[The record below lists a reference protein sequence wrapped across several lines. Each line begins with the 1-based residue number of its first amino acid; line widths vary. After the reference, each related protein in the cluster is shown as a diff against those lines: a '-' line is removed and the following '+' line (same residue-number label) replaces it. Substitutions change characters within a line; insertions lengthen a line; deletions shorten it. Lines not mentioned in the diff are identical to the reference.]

1 VWPQFKDGDTKES
14 RPVSMSWWLSMP
26 IQIHLH
32 QQTEGTRNQN
42 QNHAEVEKTWTA
54 LDKPPDCIG
63 QPLTPSAAEAQQRA
77 KAK

>member
-1 VWPQFKDGDTKES
+1 
-14 RPVSMSWWLSMP
+14 MSWWLSKP

-54 LDKPPDCIG
+54 LDKPPGCVG
-63 QPLTPSAAEAQQRA
+63 RKVAPSAVEEQQRA
-77 KAK
+77 KVK